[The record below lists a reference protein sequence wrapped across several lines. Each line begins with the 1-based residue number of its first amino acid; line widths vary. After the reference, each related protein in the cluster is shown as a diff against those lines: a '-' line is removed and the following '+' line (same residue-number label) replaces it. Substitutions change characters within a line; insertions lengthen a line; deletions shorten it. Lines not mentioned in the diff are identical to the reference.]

1 LWTAAQRVRQ
11 ELRYVVLFYPT
22 TYHFDESS
30 RKAIGSVRLMLPSAK
45 SRVEL
50 QFMITPETL
59 VDWPESA
66 AGIEVGART
75 IYGKAE

>member
-1 LWTAAQRVRQ
+1 M
-11 ELRYVVLFYPT
+11 LFYPT
-22 TYHFDESS
+22 TYRFDESS
-30 RKAIGSVRLMLPSAK
+30 RKAIASVRLMLPSAK

-50 QFMITPETL
+50 EFMITPETL

-75 IYGKAE
+75 IYGNAE

>member
-1 LWTAAQRVRQ
+1 
-11 ELRYVVLFYPT
+11 
-22 TYHFDESS
+22 
-30 RKAIGSVRLMLPSAK
+30 MLPSAK